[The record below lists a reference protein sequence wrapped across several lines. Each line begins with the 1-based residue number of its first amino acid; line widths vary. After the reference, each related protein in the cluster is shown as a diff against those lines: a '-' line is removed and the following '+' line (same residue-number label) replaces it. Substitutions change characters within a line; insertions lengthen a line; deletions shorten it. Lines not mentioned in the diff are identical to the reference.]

1 MSPAYLHEQ
10 PGGVVLNVRVSPR
23 ASKSCVQGVLGGEVK
38 VALQSPPVDGKA
50 NQELIQ
56 LLSKL
61 LNISKNS
68 IEIIRGET
76 SRNKSVLL
84 RGLNAAQC
92 KSALGL

>member
-1 MSPAYLHEQ
+1 MSPVYLHEQ
-10 PGGVVLNVRVSPR
+10 PDGVALNVRVSPR

-50 NQELIQ
+50 NQELIK

-61 LNISKNS
+61 LKIPKSN

-76 SRNKSVLL
+76 SRNKTVLL

-92 KSALGL
+92 KAALGL